1 MNIETMIAI
10 KKEFSISYS
19 AISEASGVPIS
30 TVQKVLG
37 GITKPRNSTAE
48 TLAKALTGFIKQG
61 SPRWMGAV
69 SFEELLISHD
79 YNYILDLL
87 KNYKTADSD
96 YVVNEKRGF
105 NVSGGH
111 DNNYGLSKAEG
122 FENKSSGE
130 YEVSDYENLPEDIR
144 VELIDGYFYEME
156 APTKKHQVI
165 LQEILIQLTSQI
177 RKNKGGCKVYMAPS
191 DVQLD
196 ESNKTIV
203 QPDLFI
209 LCNKDMI
216 KNSRRTV
223 GAPEFVIEVLSESTR
238 KKDMTLKLN
247 KYEACGVKEYWII
260 DPNKEYIIK
269 YFFENMSLTNIYT
282 FNDIVPLELYEGKIS
297 VDFSEIRSEII
308 DEFGE

>member
-19 AISEASGVPIS
+19 TISEASGVPIS

-48 TLAKALTGFIKQG
+48 ALAKALTGFIKQG

-69 SFEELLISHD
+69 SFEELLIS
-79 YNYILDLL
+79 
-87 KNYKTADSD
+87 
-96 YVVNEKRGF
+96 
-105 NVSGGH
+105 H

-297 VDFSEIRSEII
+297 VDFSEIKSEIM

>member
-48 TLAKALTGFIKQG
+48 ALAKALTGFIKQG

-79 YNYILDLL
+79 YDDI
-87 KNYKTADSD
+87 
-96 YVVNEKRGF
+96 
-105 NVSGGH
+105 
-111 DNNYGLSKAEG
+111 YGLNKAAG
-122 FENKSSGE
+122 FVNKSSGE
-130 YEVSDYENLPEDIR
+130 YEVRDYENLPEDIR

-177 RKNKGGCKVYMAPS
+177 RKNKGDCKVYMAPS

-223 GAPEFVIEVLSESTR
+223 GAPEFIIEVLSESTR

-297 VDFSEIRSEII
+297 VDFSEIKSEII

>member
-19 AISEASGVPIS
+19 TISEASRVPIS

-48 TLAKALTGFIKQG
+48 ALAKALTGFIKQG

-79 YNYILDLL
+79 
-87 KNYKTADSD
+87 
-96 YVVNEKRGF
+96 
-105 NVSGGH
+105 
-111 DNNYGLSKAEG
+111 NNYDLSKAVG

-297 VDFSEIRSEII
+297 VDFSEIKSEII

>member
-48 TLAKALTGFIKQG
+48 ALAKALTGFIKQG

-79 YNYILDLL
+79 
-87 KNYKTADSD
+87 
-96 YVVNEKRGF
+96 
-105 NVSGGH
+105 
-111 DNNYGLSKAEG
+111 NNYGLSKAAG

-297 VDFSEIRSEII
+297 VDFSEIKSEIM

>member
-48 TLAKALTGFIKQG
+48 ALAKALTGFIKQG

-69 SFEELLISHD
+69 SFEELLIS
-79 YNYILDLL
+79 
-87 KNYKTADSD
+87 
-96 YVVNEKRGF
+96 
-105 NVSGGH
+105 H

-177 RKNKGGCKVYMAPS
+177 RKNKGGCKVYVAPS

>member
-19 AISEASGVPIS
+19 TISEASGVPIS

-37 GITKPRNSTAE
+37 GITKPRSSTAE
-48 TLAKALTGFIKQG
+48 ALAKALTGFIKQG

-87 KNYKTADSD
+87 RNYKTADSD

-105 NVSGGH
+105 NVSGSH
-111 DNNYGLSKAEG
+111 DNNYDLSKAVG

-177 RKNKGGCKVYMAPS
+177 RKNKGDCKVYMAPS

-223 GAPEFVIEVLSESTR
+223 GAPEFIIEVLSESTR

-269 YFFENMSLTNIYT
+269 YFFENMSMTNIYT
-282 FNDIVPLELYEGKIS
+282 FNDIVPLELYE
-297 VDFSEIRSEII
+297 
-308 DEFGE
+308 

>member
-48 TLAKALTGFIKQG
+48 ALAKALTGFIKQG

-79 YNYILDLL
+79 N
-87 KNYKTADSD
+87 S
-96 YVVNEKRGF
+96 
-105 NVSGGH
+105 
-111 DNNYGLSKAEG
+111 YGLSKAEG

-297 VDFSEIRSEII
+297 VDFSEIKSEIM

>member
-48 TLAKALTGFIKQG
+48 ALAKALTGFIKQG

-69 SFEELLISHD
+69 SFEELLIS
-79 YNYILDLL
+79 
-87 KNYKTADSD
+87 
-96 YVVNEKRGF
+96 
-105 NVSGGH
+105 H

-297 VDFSEIRSEII
+297 VDFSEIKSEIM

>member
-48 TLAKALTGFIKQG
+48 ALAKALTGFIKQG

-69 SFEELLISHD
+69 SFEELLIS
-79 YNYILDLL
+79 
-87 KNYKTADSD
+87 
-96 YVVNEKRGF
+96 
-105 NVSGGH
+105 H

-282 FNDIVPLELYEGKIS
+282 FNDIVPLELYEGKIL
-297 VDFSEIRSEII
+297 VDFSEIKSEIM

>member
-19 AISEASGVPIS
+19 TISEASGVPIS

-37 GITKPRNSTAE
+37 GITKPRSSTAE
-48 TLAKALTGFIKQG
+48 ALAKALTGFIKQG

-79 YNYILDLL
+79 
-87 KNYKTADSD
+87 
-96 YVVNEKRGF
+96 
-105 NVSGGH
+105 
-111 DNNYGLSKAEG
+111 NNYGLSKAVG

-177 RKNKGGCKVYMAPS
+177 RKNKGDCKVYMAPS

-223 GAPEFVIEVLSESTR
+223 GAPEFIIEVLSESTR

-297 VDFSEIRSEII
+297 VDFSEIKSEII

>member
-48 TLAKALTGFIKQG
+48 ALAKALTGFIKQG

-87 KNYKTADSD
+87 RNYKTADSD
-96 YVVNEKRGF
+96 YVVNEKSGF
-105 NVSGGH
+105 NVSGSH
-111 DNNYGLSKAEG
+111 DNNYDLSKAVG

-177 RKNKGGCKVYMAPS
+177 RKNKGDCKVYMAPS

-223 GAPEFVIEVLSESTR
+223 GAPEFIIEVLSESTR

-247 KYEACGVKEYWII
+247 IYEACGVKEYWII

-297 VDFSEIRSEII
+297 VDFSEIKSEII

>member
-48 TLAKALTGFIKQG
+48 ALAKALTGFIKQG

-87 KNYKTADSD
+87 RNYKTADSD

-105 NVSGGH
+105 NVSGSH
-111 DNNYGLSKAEG
+111 DNNYDLSKAVG

-177 RKNKGGCKVYMAPS
+177 RKNKGDCKVYMAPS

-196 ESNKTIV
+196 ENNKTIV

-223 GAPEFVIEVLSESTR
+223 GAPEFIIEVLSESTR

-282 FNDIVPLELYEGKIS
+282 FNDIVSLELYEGKIS
-297 VDFSEIRSEII
+297 VDFSEIKSEII

>member
-19 AISEASGVPIS
+19 TISEASGVPIS

-48 TLAKALTGFIKQG
+48 ALAKALTGFIKQG

-79 YNYILDLL
+79 
-87 KNYKTADSD
+87 
-96 YVVNEKRGF
+96 
-105 NVSGGH
+105 
-111 DNNYGLSKAEG
+111 NNYDLSKAVG

-156 APTKKHQVI
+156 APTKRHQVI

>member
-1 MNIETMIAI
+1 MII
-10 KKEFSISYS
+10 
-19 AISEASGVPIS
+19 
-30 TVQKVLG
+30 
-37 GITKPRNSTAE
+37 ITFWICS
-48 TLAKALTGFIKQG
+48 
-61 SPRWMGAV
+61 
-69 SFEELLISHD
+69 
-79 YNYILDLL
+79 
-87 KNYKTADSD
+87 
-96 YVVNEKRGF
+96 
-105 NVSGGH
+105 
-111 DNNYGLSKAEG
+111 
-122 FENKSSGE
+122 
-130 YEVSDYENLPEDIR
+130 EVSDYENLPEDIR

-156 APTKKHQVI
+156 VPTKRHQVI

-223 GAPEFVIEVLSESTR
+223 GAPEFIIEVLSESTR

-282 FNDIVPLELYEGKIS
+282 FNDIVSLELYEGKIS
-297 VDFSEIRSEII
+297 VDFSEIKSEII

>member
-48 TLAKALTGFIKQG
+48 ALAKALNGFIKQG

-69 SFEELLISHD
+69 SFEELLIS
-79 YNYILDLL
+79 
-87 KNYKTADSD
+87 
-96 YVVNEKRGF
+96 
-105 NVSGGH
+105 H

-297 VDFSEIRSEII
+297 VDFSEIKSEIM

>member
-19 AISEASGVPIS
+19 TISEASGVPIS

-37 GITKPRNSTAE
+37 GITKPRSSTAE
-48 TLAKALTGFIKQG
+48 ALAKALTGFIKQG

-79 YNYILDLL
+79 
-87 KNYKTADSD
+87 
-96 YVVNEKRGF
+96 
-105 NVSGGH
+105 
-111 DNNYGLSKAEG
+111 NNYDLSKAVG

-156 APTKKHQVI
+156 APTKRHQVI

>member
-48 TLAKALTGFIKQG
+48 ALAKALTGFIKQG
-61 SPRWMGAV
+61 SPRLMGAV
-69 SFEELLISHD
+69 SFEELLIS
-79 YNYILDLL
+79 
-87 KNYKTADSD
+87 
-96 YVVNEKRGF
+96 
-105 NVSGGH
+105 H

-297 VDFSEIRSEII
+297 VDFSEIRSEIM

>member
-19 AISEASGVPIS
+19 TISEASGVPIS

-37 GITKPRNSTAE
+37 GITKPRSSTAE
-48 TLAKALTGFIKQG
+48 ALAKALTGFIKQG

-79 YNYILDLL
+79 
-87 KNYKTADSD
+87 
-96 YVVNEKRGF
+96 
-105 NVSGGH
+105 
-111 DNNYGLSKAEG
+111 NNYDLSKAVG

-156 APTKKHQVI
+156 APTKRHQVI

-297 VDFSEIRSEII
+297 VDFSEIKSEII

>member
-19 AISEASGVPIS
+19 TISEASGVPIS

-37 GITKPRNSTAE
+37 GITKPRSSTAE
-48 TLAKALTGFIKQG
+48 ALAKALTGFIKQG

-79 YNYILDLL
+79 YNYILDSLR
-87 KNYKTADSD
+87 NYKTADSD

-105 NVSGGH
+105 NVSGSH
-111 DNNYGLSKAEG
+111 DNNYDLSKAVG

-156 APTKKHQVI
+156 APTKKHQVV

-177 RKNKGGCKVYMAPS
+177 RKNKGDCKVYMAPS

-223 GAPEFVIEVLSESTR
+223 GAPEFIIEVLSESTR

-282 FNDIVPLELYEGKIS
+282 FNDIVSLELYEGKIS
-297 VDFSEIRSEII
+297 VDFSEIKSEII

>member
-19 AISEASGVPIS
+19 TISEASGVPIS

-48 TLAKALTGFIKQG
+48 ALAKALTGFIKQG

-87 KNYKTADSD
+87 RNYKTADSD

-105 NVSGGH
+105 NVSGSH
-111 DNNYGLSKAEG
+111 DNNYDLSKAVG

-177 RKNKGGCKVYMAPS
+177 RKNKGDCKVYMAPS

-223 GAPEFVIEVLSESTR
+223 GAPEFIIEVLSESTR

-269 YFFENMSLTNIYT
+269 YFFVNMSLTNIYT
-282 FNDIVPLELYEGKIS
+282 FNDIVSLELYEGKIS
-297 VDFSEIRSEII
+297 VDFSEIKSEII

>member
-48 TLAKALTGFIKQG
+48 ALAKALTGFIKQG

-69 SFEELLISHD
+69 SFEELLIS
-79 YNYILDLL
+79 
-87 KNYKTADSD
+87 
-96 YVVNEKRGF
+96 
-105 NVSGGH
+105 H

>member
-19 AISEASGVPIS
+19 TISEASGVPIS

-48 TLAKALTGFIKQG
+48 ALAKALTGFIKQG

-79 YNYILDLL
+79 
-87 KNYKTADSD
+87 
-96 YVVNEKRGF
+96 
-105 NVSGGH
+105 
-111 DNNYGLSKAEG
+111 NNYGLSNAAG

-177 RKNKGGCKVYMAPS
+177 RKNKGDCKVYMAPS

-223 GAPEFVIEVLSESTR
+223 GAPEFIIEVLSESTR

-297 VDFSEIRSEII
+297 VDFSEIKSEII